1 MIFFVLKVS
10 EDVVQE
16 LFDGAKLPAIIHRG
30 STSERRVWDDETTF
44 LRRLLRSRTYNVF
57 ELNKK
62 KGKSSEKLFNLL
74 KEGKDFENRNGWST
88 TVTKKKLSAL
98 KDTNIGVFMVNLT
111 AVSHIEIYIALDEYY
126 YAIYLCCWN
135 I

>member
-16 LFDGAKLPAIIHRG
+16 LVDGVKPPAIIHGG
-30 STSERRVWDDETTF
+30 STSERRVWDIETTF
-44 LRRLLRSRTYNVF
+44 LRRFLRSRTYNVF
-57 ELNKK
+57 ELNKR

-74 KEGKDFENRNGWST
+74 KEDKDFENSYGWST

-111 AVSHIEIYIALDEYY
+111 AVSH
-126 YAIYLCCWN
+126 
-135 I
+135 